1 MRPRRDWQPV
11 PVAERSTEYL
21 ELARGDED
29 GGEQWPPWRA
39 QDEPCEHWKAH
50 RALRVDPAGEQRKQ
64 GQAQQRPRDRA
75 GEDHLDQAV
84 ARGHEQW
91 NVVQTVAVHT
101 PHQRPEDLESC
112 CHADADPHLHAL
124 LLGRLQRRQVQQNE
138 GERAERPL
146 LPQRGYAAVR
156 EEQERRVR
164 EQVRV
169 QPVRLEA
176 IEHRGNSKTPRT
188 PRLRREFAGTPF
200 GSGAGLR
207 PAPLRCCYLMV
218 PRSSMRLPWRV
229 HPLPPQWITCSCV
242 MGKWSLEVVLTFT
255 PGSRNG
261 LVSLS
266 WLAAMFITF
275 LRVMT
280 EPACVR
286 MSTIVYATATP

>member
-29 GGEQWPPWRA
+29 GGEQRPPWRA

-50 RALRVDPAGEQRKQ
+50 RALQVDP
-64 GQAQQRPRDRA
+64 
-75 GEDHLDQAV
+75 AV

-91 NVVQTVAVHT
+91 NVVQAVAVHT
-101 PHQRPEDLESC
+101 PDQRPEDLESC

-124 LLGRLQRRQVQQNE
+124 LLGCLQRRQVQQDE

-164 EQVRV
+164 EQVGV

-229 HPLPPQWITCSCV
+229 HPVPPQWITCSCV

-266 WLAAMFITF
+266 WLAAMLITF